1 MSQRKQSQVQV
12 GAVSAAKNPW
22 WRQHEVRRLLETVR
36 KILPLGELQWQE
48 VSSAYNTG
56 RPEGYV
62 ERNTDSCKTKF
73 KALKNAKKSSGIAE
87 IPWDIAESKDIQKA
101 IENKMCAAELDD
113 DASLREGDGDVIDQE
128 QEGNDGESES
138 ESEQDTGDSQHFSP
152 RAQAGSAV
160 TAKRPSASNSASPHE
175 KPPSDVPARL
185 GIIEAQKG
193 VVASTATAKRLK
205 LEKQIADNQH
215 QRNAQ
220 AEHRNALL
228 ASMLQQQHQSNQLLM
243 QQMQSQSQQSQQM
256 QMMLMMMM
264 SKMTGV
270 QMPAMPAFA
279 PPSHAPH
286 NERE

>member
-1 MSQRKQSQVQV
+1 MQV

-56 RPEGYV
+56 RPEGCV

-73 KALKNAKKSSGIAE
+73 KALKNAKKSTGIAE

-101 IENKMCAAELDD
+101 IESKMCAAELDD
-113 DASLREGDGDVIDQE
+113 DASLREGDGAFIDQE
-128 QEGNDGESES
+128 QDGSDGESES
-138 ESEQDTGDSQHFSP
+138 ESEQGTGDSQPHNFSP
-152 RAQAGSAV
+152 TAQAGSDV
-160 TAKRPSASNSASPHE
+160 TARRPSASNSASPHD

-193 VVASTATAKRLK
+193 VVANTATAKRLK
-205 LEKQIADNQH
+205 LDKQIADNQH

-220 AEHRNALL
+220 AEHRNVLL
-228 ASMLQQQHQSNQLLM
+228 ASMLQQQHQSNQIMM

-264 SKMTGV
+264 IKMTGV

-279 PPSHAPH
+279 PPSQPPH
-286 NERE
+286 DVPHYNERE